1 MIVWQ
6 EKLQSPNNDVL
17 IETYNYLTDGKGQS
31 NKMPTIAEFM
41 SVYKEREQAFIRDQ
55 EIKISNEFPSRKSDK
70 EFNKQRIGGAGGT
83 GPLFD
88 GIENTWA
95 LDFSSNEN
103 SLLVVIDG
111 AILEPGIG
119 FTTEGVNITLTT
131 PPALAA
137 IGYVVFLGQELTN
150 VSMPTHAD
158 LQSAVNTAS
167 EAYWLFAWAEFP
179 FKYSNAR

>member
-1 MIVWQ
+1 MAYIGRGIQW
-6 EKLQSPNNDVL
+6 
-17 IETYNYLTDGKGQS
+17 G
-31 NKMPTIAEFM
+31 
-41 SVYKEREQAFIRDQ
+41 
-55 EIKISNEFPSRKSDK
+55 
-70 EFNKQRIGGAGGT
+70 EFNKQRIGVAGGT

-167 EAYWLFAWAEFP
+167 EITREAVIDEAIAYSISLG
-179 FKYSNAR
+179 SLS